1 MLIVQV
7 CDFGNDGDAEYRMH
21 APLRQLGKIPGLT
34 AIDCHFSHR
43 CLPALASLADVLVV
57 QFINDWE
64 LLSLCQRRREAGLIT
79 VFEAN
84 DYFFDLQPWS
94 PIGEAWLD
102 RTVQELYLK
111 WLVTADGV
119 QTSTGFL
126 AQKWRERGANTVA
139 VFPNQLVAVD
149 PLPQVPDRPLTIGWG
164 GSPGHFADWYQL
176 APLLTQWL
184 AAHPEVHLSVM
195 THELAHSFVPLEP
208 HRYHFT
214 RFGSL
219 GDYVRFLKSLDI
231 GLAPLIP
238 TDYNRGRSDVKFL
251 EYASQGVAGIY
262 ADLEPYQ
269 SSVVHGMTGLLSQS
283 PEQTIEHLESLRTDP
298 AFRARLRHQAHEY
311 VLHHRRLCDNVVQRV
326 DWYQSLLKRQVDS
339 SSSLP
344 KFVEEA
350 AAAREENYWQ
360 LRPGEPERSFLASN
374 QLADKQIA
382 ITRLTQQLQTAPDY
396 LAVLTRQG
404 QLLNDVREYQQAFA
418 VLEKARAL
426 SPKSPRVL
434 SEIGRTWFC
443 SNNVT
448 KGRQALI
455 QAIEADP
462 NYLPAWQYLLRLL
475 AFSKATDGPD
485 WGRRAEERFPT
496 CYPLTLLA
504 AQLYPS
510 GESLMAMK
518 RVVDRFDSTLVPRE
532 RDTALRAIRQT
543 LATVIQSIPNQPEL
557 IPLLRRACEIFPE
570 SAWLANEL
578 GTALFRSGRFSD
590 ACHFQ
595 AKGLRL
601 RQQATTF
608 REEFPTQESSPWSWQ
623 FADHILRHVPETS
636 VSKESGRYH

>member
-34 AIDCHFSHR
+34 TIDCHFSHR
-43 CLPALASLADVLVV
+43 YLPVLAALADVLVV

-79 VFEAN
+79 IFEAN

-111 WLVTADGV
+111 WLVTSDGV
-119 QTSTGFL
+119 QTSTSYL
-126 AQKWRERGANTVA
+126 AKKWRERGTTEVA

-149 PLPQVPDRPLTIGWG
+149 PLTEVPDRPLTIGWG

-176 APLLTQWL
+176 APLLIQWL
-184 AAHPEVHLSVM
+184 AEHPDVHLSVM
-195 THELAHSFVPLEP
+195 THELAHSFVPLDP

-219 GDYVRFLKSLDI
+219 NDYVQFLSSLDI

-269 SSVVHGMTGLLSQS
+269 SSVVHGVTGLLSQS

-298 AFRARLRHQAHEY
+298 AFRIRLGKQAHEY
-311 VLHHRRLCDNVVQRV
+311 VLQHRQLSDNIVQRV
-326 DWYQSLLKRQVDS
+326 DWYRSLLKRQSDS
-339 SSSLP
+339 SQSLP
-344 KFVEEA
+344 KYVQEA
-350 AAAREENYWQ
+350 ATAREENYWQ
-360 LRPGEPERSFLASN
+360 LRPGEPERLYLAN
-374 QLADKQIA
+374 TQLADKHIA
-382 ITRLTQQLQTAPDY
+382 IKRLTQQLQSEPDY
-396 LAVLTRQG
+396 VAALTRQG
-404 QLLNDVREYQQAFA
+404 QFLNDVREHQQAFE
-418 VLEKARAL
+418 VLERARFLA
-426 SPKSPRVL
+426 PKSPRVL

-443 SNNVT
+443 SNDVM
-448 KGRQALI
+448 KGRQALE

-462 NYLPAWQYLLRLL
+462 NHLPAWQYLLRLL
-475 AFSKATDGPD
+475 ALSKATDSTD

-510 GESLMAMK
+510 GESLMAMN
-518 RVVDRFDSTLVPRE
+518 RVVDQFESTLVPRE
-532 RDTALRAIRQT
+532 HDTALRSIRQT
-543 LATVIQSIPNQPEL
+543 LANVIQSMPNRPEL
-557 IPLLRRACEIFPE
+557 IPLLRRAFGIFPE

-578 GTALFRSGRFSD
+578 GSALNRSGMFTD
-590 ACHFQ
+590 AYQFH
-595 AKGLRL
+595 AEALRL
-601 RQQATTF
+601 RRQAISYH
-608 REEFPTQESSPWSWQ
+608 EEFPAQEASPWSWQ
-623 FADHILRHVPETS
+623 FADHIRRHLP
-636 VSKESGRYH
+636 